1 MFYSIE
7 EKERVFNSS
16 FSFVFVR
23 HPYERLVSGYLNKIN
38 TRHRAPSFDKTR
50 SFVREKLG
58 LAADEEISLGHFV
71 DYLTD
76 PYVGFDGVKKH
87 NIPFHTEIQCQIL
100 FFRLSLSSAVQTMQF
115 LRSQIL
121 DDWQVGDVEGGCDF
135 RGNEAGFGQSN
146 KL

>member
-7 EKERVFNSS
+7 EKERVFNAS

-76 PYVGFDGVKKH
+76 PYVGFDGVRR
-87 NIPFHTEIQCQIL
+87 QDIL
-100 FFRLSLSSAVQTMQF
+100 FSHRYSMSDPLLQTLTFVRNSNNAVCALSNT
-115 LRSQIL
+115 R
-121 DDWQVGDVEGGCDF
+121 
-135 RGNEAGFGQSN
+135 
-146 KL
+146 